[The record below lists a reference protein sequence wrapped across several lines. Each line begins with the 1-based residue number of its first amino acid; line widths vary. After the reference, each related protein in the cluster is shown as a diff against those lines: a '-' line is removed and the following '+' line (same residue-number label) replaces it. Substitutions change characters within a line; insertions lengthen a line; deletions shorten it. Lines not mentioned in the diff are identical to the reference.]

1 MIKTWTINNQM
12 IKNQLMKQFH
22 PNQILIS
29 RKELLTL
36 PSRIV
41 KSTNKFHSMNLK
53 TKFPL
58 GIIKTINHLLI
69 QNPKNSKSQIKSKAN
84 FIKKKVKMNMIINL
98 KMLNL
103 CLQIRAQVS
112 KNKQRSLIII
122 PINKVLLLKIK
133 NKCKLIM
140 IMKLYIIKTLKQNR

>member
-1 MIKTWTINNQM
+1 
-12 IKNQLMKQFH
+12 
-22 PNQILIS
+22 
-29 RKELLTL
+29 
-36 PSRIV
+36 
-41 KSTNKFHSMNLK
+41 
-53 TKFPL
+53 
-58 GIIKTINHLLI
+58 
-69 QNPKNSKSQIKSKAN
+69 
-84 FIKKKVKMNMIINL
+84 MIINL